1 MNDVKKIG
9 TDARLVLDQDQVV
22 HVSMAEKL
30 LVLQLSK
37 LSNFIP
43 DGGIWL
49 NTQRPEWNDANNALV
64 GYGVSM
70 VTLYY
75 LNRHISFINKVL
87 KDVNVPGN
95 LETYPFP
102 KKVEINILIFFIL
115 ISNKLLHMQ

>member
-43 DGGIWL
+43 DGG
-49 NTQRPEWNDANNALV
+49 
-64 GYGVSM
+64 YG
-70 VTLYY
+70 
-75 LNRHISFINKVL
+75 
-87 KDVNVPGN
+87 
-95 LETYPFP
+95 
-102 KKVEINILIFFIL
+102 
-115 ISNKLLHMQ
+115 